1 MFKKIA
7 IVAITIFA
15 AYVLAIN
22 IGRFIDSTVG
32 IDEIDGVRNQSG
44 KVLVTGEFDNFSNM
58 WDTHVYEYAG
68 FGRYKMRNGG
78 GSYPADKGMIYAF
91 EQTWY
96 NIQQYPL
103 R

>member
-1 MFKKIA
+1 MIKKLA
-7 IVAITIFA
+7 IVVVTIFA
-15 AYVLAIN
+15 AYVVAIN
-22 IGRFIDSTVG
+22 VGRFMDSTIG
-32 IDEIDGVRNQSG
+32 IDEIEGVKNQSG
-44 KVLVTGEFDNFSNM
+44 KVLVTGEFSEYSNL
-58 WDTHVYEYAG
+58 WNTNVYEYVG

-96 NIQQYPL
+96 NIQHPL